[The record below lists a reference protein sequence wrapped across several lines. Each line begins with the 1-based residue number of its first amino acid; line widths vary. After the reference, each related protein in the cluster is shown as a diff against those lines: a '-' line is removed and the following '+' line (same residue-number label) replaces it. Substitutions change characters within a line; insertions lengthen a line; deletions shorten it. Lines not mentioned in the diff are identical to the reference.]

1 MHLVTEILIEHV
13 DCLYLRRPL
22 ESKVSYS
29 LFWREQ
35 TIPGRRVILQV
46 HCKHKGHSWAILV

>member
-29 LFWREQ
+29 DASCNWNFNRTCRLSVLTTATWE
-35 TIPGRRVILQV
+35 
-46 HCKHKGHSWAILV
+46 